1 MLDKVT
7 DVDLC
12 ENGPGLAHLKSI
24 KRLEADDQ
32 MNELLNIVKLVYM
45 DTERTLKGIQHELE
59 IYDEII
65 DNTFDED
72 LKQQYR
78 LQQARAAQK
87 PAVSSKLLAQLV
99 AALDRMRALTDAGED
114 KSKSSQIIFV
124 DDMET
129 QTK

>member
-1 MLDKVT
+1 MLEIPELPTTELPPLSKF
-7 DVDLC
+7 
-12 ENGPGLAHLKSI
+12 KSI
-24 KRLEADDQ
+24 KKLDTDEH
-32 MNELLNIVKLVYM
+32 MNELLSIVKLVYM

-87 PAVSSKLLAQLV
+87 PAVSSKLLGQLLV
-99 AALDRMRALTDAGED
+99 ALDRMRAITDAGED
-114 KSKSSQIIFV
+114 KSKQSQIIFV

-129 QTK
+129 K